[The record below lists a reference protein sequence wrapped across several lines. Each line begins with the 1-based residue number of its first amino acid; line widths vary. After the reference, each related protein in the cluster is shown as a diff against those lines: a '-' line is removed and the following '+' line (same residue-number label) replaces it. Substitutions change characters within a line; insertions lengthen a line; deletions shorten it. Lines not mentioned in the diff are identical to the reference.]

1 MRAPIGSKETTKLAE
16 SIIAPSSDINARATD
31 RDLPDLAD
39 PRAPERSCLVT
50 RQASARASM
59 LRFVVAPDRSL
70 VFDAPATLPGRG
82 LWLSARRD
90 VIQEAL
96 KRRVFQRAAGRLLN
110 IPALTVPDDL
120 ADRVV
125 IALRDRL
132 MASLGLARRAGQA
145 IGGFEKAREALAAGR
160 CAVLVGAADGSVAER
175 GRVLQGRDVPVLD
188 LLDAAT
194 LGAVFGRDAIVHVA
208 LAPGRLAEMILADA
222 TRLRGVLPGQGVAP
236 GVQSGQRDAG

>member
-1 MRAPIGSKETTKLAE
+1 MLAPIGSKGTTKLAE
-16 SIIAPSSDINARATD
+16 SIAPSLDTHDHAAD
-31 RDLPDLAD
+31 LDLPDLDD
-39 PRAPERSCLVT
+39 PRAPERRCLVT
-50 RQASARASM
+50 RQASTRAAM

-96 KRRVFQRAAGRLLN
+96 KRRVFQRAAGRSFN

-125 IALRDRL
+125 FALRDRL
-132 MASLGLARRAGQA
+132 TASLGLARRAGQA

-208 LAPGRLAEMILADA
+208 LAPGRLAAMILTDA